1 MGTLVSS
8 TNKTD
13 FYDIAK
19 ILLKVV
25 LNTIIL
31 SPKPK
36 VDTRRTD
43 IHWHTTK
50 GGEFVLNSKL
60 FR

>member
-36 VDTRRTD
+36 VDIILVVAYLIQITCKVFT
-43 IHWHTTK
+43 
-50 GGEFVLNSKL
+50 
-60 FR
+60 